1 MGLPILFIVP
11 FLGTLMGSASVFV
24 FRSGIGEK
32 TGKAITGFAAGVM
45 IAASVWSLLLP
56 AIDSSSYITAALGF
70 LSGIVLLLALD
81 LLVPHLHA
89 TSDKAEGKP
98 SRLSRSALPHLHAT
112 SDKAEGKPSRL
123 SRSALLMLSVTLH
136 NIPEGMAVGAAA
148 AATGSISYA
157 SALAL
162 SLGIALQ
169 NFPEGLVV
177 SMPLYKEGKSRGRAF
192 LEGTISGAVEPIG
205 GILAFIFVSFF
216 SSMLPFLLSLA
227 AGAMFYV
234 VVEELIPEASEGEH
248 SNIGTIGAAL
258 GFAAMMVLDGIF
270 G

>member
-98 SRLSRSALPHLHAT
+98 SRLSRSAL
-112 SDKAEGKPSRL
+112 
-123 SRSALLMLSVTLH
+123 LMLSVTLH

-177 SMPLYKEGKSRGRAF
+177 SMPLYKEGKSRKRAF
-192 LEGTISGAVEPIG
+192 IEGTGKSRKRAFIEGTISGAVEPIG

-216 SSMLPFLLSLA
+216 SSFLPFLLSLA

-258 GFAAMMVLDGIF
+258 GFAAMMILDGIF

>member
-98 SRLSRSALPHLHAT
+98 SRLSRSAL
-112 SDKAEGKPSRL
+112 
-123 SRSALLMLSVTLH
+123 LMLSVTLH

-169 NFPEGLVV
+169 NFPDGLVV

-258 GFAAMMVLDGIF
+258 GFAAMMILDGIF

>member
-11 FLGTLMGSASVFV
+11 FLGTLLGSASVFI
-24 FRSGIGEK
+24 FRGGIGER
-32 TGKAITGFAAGVM
+32 TGKAVTGFAAGVM

-56 AIDSSSYITAALGF
+56 AIDSSSYTIAAAGF
-70 LSGIVLLLALD
+70 LAGIVLLFALD
-81 LLVPHLHA
+81 MIIPHLHA
-89 TSDKAEGKP
+89 TSEKAEGKP
-98 SRLSRSALPHLHAT
+98 S
-112 SDKAEGKPSRL
+112 GL

-177 SMPLYKEGKSRGRAF
+177 SMPLYKEGKSRKRAF
-192 LEGTISGAVEPIG
+192 IEGTISGAVEPIG

-216 SSMLPFLLSLA
+216 SSFLPFLLSLA

>member
-1 MGLPILFIVP
+1 MGVPILFIVP

-81 LLVPHLHA
+81 LLV
-89 TSDKAEGKP
+89 
-98 SRLSRSALPHLHAT
+98 PHLHAT

>member
-1 MGLPILFIVP
+1 
-11 FLGTLMGSASVFV
+11 
-24 FRSGIGEK
+24 
-32 TGKAITGFAAGVM
+32 M

-81 LLVPHLHA
+81 LLV
-89 TSDKAEGKP
+89 
-98 SRLSRSALPHLHAT
+98 PHLHAT

-258 GFAAMMVLDGIF
+258 GFAAMMILDGIF

>member
-81 LLVPHLHA
+81 LFV
-89 TSDKAEGKP
+89 
-98 SRLSRSALPHLHAT
+98 PHLHAT

>member
-1 MGLPILFIVP
+1 
-11 FLGTLMGSASVFV
+11 MGSASVFV

-56 AIDSSSYITAALGF
+56 AIASSSYITAALGF

-81 LLVPHLHA
+81 LLV
-89 TSDKAEGKP
+89 
-98 SRLSRSALPHLHAT
+98 PHLHAT

-177 SMPLYKEGKSRGRAF
+177 SMPLYKEGKSRKRAF
-192 LEGTISGAVEPIG
+192 IEGTISGAVEPIG

-216 SSMLPFLLSLA
+216 SSFLPFLLSLA

>member
-98 SRLSRSALPHLHAT
+98 SRLSRSAL
-112 SDKAEGKPSRL
+112 
-123 SRSALLMLSVTLH
+123 LMLSVTLH

-177 SMPLYKEGKSRGRAF
+177 SMPLYKEGKSRKRAF
-192 LEGTISGAVEPIG
+192 IEGTISGAVEPVG

-216 SSMLPFLLSLA
+216 SSFLPFLLSLA

-258 GFAAMMVLDGIF
+258 GFAAMMILDGIF

>member
-81 LLVPHLHA
+81 LLV
-89 TSDKAEGKP
+89 
-98 SRLSRSALPHLHAT
+98 PHLHAT

-258 GFAAMMVLDGIF
+258 GFAAMMILVRMNKGLRTALMSF
-270 G
+270 S

>member
-98 SRLSRSALPHLHAT
+98 SRLSRSAL
-112 SDKAEGKPSRL
+112 
-123 SRSALLMLSVTLH
+123 LMLSVTLH

-148 AATGSISYA
+148 AATGSIGNGCRSSCRSNRLHLLRIRA
-157 SALAL
+157 G
-162 SLGIALQ
+162 SLPWNSTAE
-169 NFPEGLVV
+169 FP
-177 SMPLYKEGKSRGRAF
+177 
-192 LEGTISGAVEPIG
+192 
-205 GILAFIFVSFF
+205 
-216 SSMLPFLLSLA
+216 
-227 AGAMFYV
+227 
-234 VVEELIPEASEGEH
+234 
-248 SNIGTIGAAL
+248 
-258 GFAAMMVLDGIF
+258 
-270 G
+270 

>member
-56 AIDSSSYITAALGF
+56 AIASSSYITAALGF

-81 LLVPHLHA
+81 LLV
-89 TSDKAEGKP
+89 
-98 SRLSRSALPHLHAT
+98 PHLHAT

-177 SMPLYKEGKSRGRAF
+177 SMPLYKEGKSRKRAF
-192 LEGTISGAVEPIG
+192 IEGTISGAVEPIG

-216 SSMLPFLLSLA
+216 SSFLPFLLSLA

-258 GFAAMMVLDGIF
+258 GFAAMMILDGIF

>member
-81 LLVPHLHA
+81 LLV
-89 TSDKAEGKP
+89 
-98 SRLSRSALPHLHAT
+98 PHLHAT

-248 SNIGTIGAAL
+248 SNLGTIGAAL

>member
-1 MGLPILFIVP
+1 MDLPILFIVP

-98 SRLSRSALPHLHAT
+98 SRLSRSAL
-112 SDKAEGKPSRL
+112 
-123 SRSALLMLSVTLH
+123 LMLSVTLH

-177 SMPLYKEGKSRGRAF
+177 SMPLYKEGKSRKRAF
-192 LEGTISGAVEPIG
+192 IEGTISGAVEPIG

-216 SSMLPFLLSLA
+216 SSFLPFLLSLA

>member
-1 MGLPILFIVP
+1 
-11 FLGTLMGSASVFV
+11 MGSASVFV

-98 SRLSRSALPHLHAT
+98 SRLSRSAL
-112 SDKAEGKPSRL
+112 
-123 SRSALLMLSVTLH
+123 LMLSVTLH

-177 SMPLYKEGKSRGRAF
+177 SMPLYKEGKSRKRAF
-192 LEGTISGAVEPIG
+192 IEGTISGAVEPVG

-216 SSMLPFLLSLA
+216 SSFLPFLLSLA

-258 GFAAMMVLDGIF
+258 GFAAMMILDGIF

>member
-81 LLVPHLHA
+81 LLV
-89 TSDKAEGKP
+89 
-98 SRLSRSALPHLHAT
+98 PHLHAT

-234 VVEELIPEASEGEH
+234 VVEELIPEASEARNLYQRLRKA
-248 SNIGTIGAAL
+248 STLI
-258 GFAAMMVLDGIF
+258 
-270 G
+270 